1 MEGGAH
7 EFDGSTFKECFSL
20 SWRNPYVLRL
30 AFSAGIG
37 GLLFGYDTGAR
48 ALFLPVCVTVLLFLH
63 LLPNSAETG
72 RKMTLFVH
80 VYVCNTADT
89 TAKFQ

>member
-37 GLLFGYDTGAR
+37 GLLFGYDTGALR
-48 ALFLPVCVTVLLFLH
+48 ARPSSRLPACAVCHCSVVPFLH
-63 LLPNSAETG
+63 PPYPAQ
-72 RKMTLFVH
+72 RKMGPLGVRMMI
-80 VYVCNTADT
+80 VSS
-89 TAKFQ
+89 

>member
-1 MEGGAH
+1 LSSPRSKDKVGGRGPPEEEEAKVPSASPSAMEGGAH

-37 GLLFGYDTGAR
+37 GLLFGYDTGACVR
-48 ALFLPVCVTVLLFLH
+48 APVLL
-63 LLPNSAETG
+63 PSSSASP
-72 RKMTLFVH
+72 F
-80 VYVCNTADT
+80 
-89 TAKFQ
+89 

>member
-37 GLLFGYDTGAR
+37 GLLFGYDTGACVR
-48 ALFLPVCVTVLLFLH
+48 PSFFLPACLRHCTFISS
-63 LLPNSAETG
+63 P
-72 RKMTLFVH
+72 
-80 VYVCNTADT
+80 
-89 TAKFQ
+89 AKFSRKKDDSFCSLICKIHFEIF

>member
-1 MEGGAH
+1 VGGRGPPEGGEVRKEPSALAMEGGAH

-37 GLLFGYDTGAR
+37 GLLFGYDTGA
-48 ALFLPVCVTVLLFLH
+48 CVLLPSY
-63 LLPNSAETG
+63 LPAS
-72 RKMTLFVH
+72 LF
-80 VYVCNTADT
+80 
-89 TAKFQ
+89 

>member
-1 MEGGAH
+1 VGGGTAGAGRDEKRARCRRQLALAAMEGGAH

-37 GLLFGYDTGAR
+37 GLLFGYDTGALRLR
-48 ALFLPVCVTVLLFLH
+48 ARPSSCLCCVSL
-63 LLPNSAETG
+63 
-72 RKMTLFVH
+72 
-80 VYVCNTADT
+80 
-89 TAKFQ
+89 

>member
-37 GLLFGYDTGAR
+37 GLLFGYDTGACAR
-48 ALFLPVCVTVLLFLH
+48 PSPFFLCITVL
-63 LLPNSAETG
+63 NSAE
-72 RKMTLFVH
+72 KEKKNPFLFM
-80 VYVCNTADT
+80 
-89 TAKFQ
+89 FMFM